1 MSTKLV
7 TVWGGSWR
15 VVGTGPRGTLLE
27 HLSLKDDDGKP
38 VRRWAHESV
47 KVQPSARVSDPVT
60 SHMAAAAQTP
70 AKVRSEHRLIL
81 ELLQWEPLS
90 DFDLAQRASQALGR
104 TVKQTSLGV
113 RRGELTKLGL
123 VTDSGLK
130 GTSDTGAKC
139 IRWVL
144 TPDGQKELAA

>member
-1 MSTKLV
+1 
-7 TVWGGSWR
+7 
-15 VVGTGPRGTLLE
+15 
-27 HLSLKDDDGKP
+27 
-38 VRRWAHESV
+38 
-47 KVQPSARVSDPVT
+47 
-60 SHMAAAAQTP
+60 MAAAAQTP

-90 DFDLAQRASQALGR
+90 DFDLAERASQALGR
-104 TVKQTSLGV
+104 PVKQTSLGV

-130 GTSDTGAKC
+130 GTSDTGSKC

-144 TPDGQKELAA
+144 TPAGQKELAA

>member
-7 TVWGGSWR
+7 TVWGGRWR
-15 VVGTGPRGTLLE
+15 VVGTGPQGSLLE
-27 HLSLKDDDGKP
+27 HLTLTDDTGKP
-38 VRRWAHESV
+38 LRQWAHDSV
-47 KVQPSARVSDPVT
+47 TLHPVARITDPIT
-60 SHMAAAAQTP
+60 SHLAAAAQTP

-90 DFDLAQRASQALGR
+90 DFDLAQRASQSLGR
-104 TVKQTSLGV
+104 PVKQTSLGV

-123 VTDSGLK
+123 VTDSGLRGK
-130 GTSDTGAKC
+130 SDTGAKC

-144 TPDGQKELAA
+144 TPAGQKELAA